1 MRFYLELVCLL
12 VPLGQIYKIMQTIYE
27 SVLTPIYL
35 PLSSL
40 PELDGWPE
48 SIHLN
53 SGAENLT
60 DWVHNAYKQPVSLL
74 D

>member
-1 MRFYLELVCLL
+1 
-12 VPLGQIYKIMQTIYE
+12 MQTIYE